1 MGKISQTCDLI
12 RVFLHLEGTA
22 KYHILTL
29 NSQCVL
35 LVLIG
40 TNSRYMH
47 QLHAISLAETQTLP
61 RKAQFDSVFAS
72 IMRNGSPWNSDIT
85 QKNLSWLRFYSDNLS
100 KILLAVCAYSYLG
113 HVTSAFWVG
122 WSFWDRTR
130 KAKWNCTGEDVDE
143 VEVVRSEELGH
154 WSKANSLIN

>member
-12 RVFLHLEGTA
+12 RVVLHLEGWITT
-22 KYHILTL
+22 KYHTLTL

-40 TNSRYMH
+40 INSRYICINYSQSAFLRLRYSEKLNLTQLIH
-47 QLHAISLAETQTLP
+47 QLRAMVSL
-61 RKAQFDSVFAS
+61 K
-72 IMRNGSPWNSDIT
+72 
-85 QKNLSWLRFYSDNLS
+85 LRYYSDKLEMTQ
-100 KILLAVCAYSYLG
+100 ILLTVCAYSCFG
-113 HVTSAFWVG
+113 QVSSFFWGG

-130 KAKWNCTGEDVDE
+130 KAKWSCTAEDVDE
-143 VEVVRSEELGH
+143 VKVLRSEELGH